1 MFLNRAKGALPEY
14 SQQQERGQTDMNG
27 RPRHTLIIRPGSEQ
41 MHQYQIEMGK
51 GTGRH
56 CNEPIIQ
63 EPDSPPYEDLGAQSN
78 EEFEQEYDDGGD
90 NNIEDY
96 DEMIDL
102 RSMQQTENAAIEQ
115 EHGKEIISSQS
126 SVPSTP
132 MIKRYNLRTEYTA
145 YERIS

>member
-1 MFLNRAKGALPEY
+1 
-14 SQQQERGQTDMNG
+14 
-27 RPRHTLIIRPGSEQ
+27 
-41 MHQYQIEMGK
+41 MGK

-63 EPDSPPYEDLGAQSN
+63 EPDSPPYEDLGAQRPIIQEPETPPDLGAQSN

-102 RSMQQTENAAIEQ
+102 RSMQQTENAAIEH

>member
-1 MFLNRAKGALPEY
+1 
-14 SQQQERGQTDMNG
+14 
-27 RPRHTLIIRPGSEQ
+27 
-41 MHQYQIEMGK
+41 MGK

-63 EPDSPPYEDLGAQSN
+63 EPDSPPYEDLGGQSPIIQEPETPPHEDLGAQRPIIQEPETPPYEDLGAQSN

-90 NNIEDY
+90 DNIEDY